1 MLTKIHSCNKHL
13 ESSEISKHIIGKRHR
28 EKVAFYD
35 ADSVEGGDSVPGD
48 ETAELPVQD
57 YDSTQDA
64 ADGGKKSVK
73 GKTPEEPADSNSDG
87 DGRNALAL
95 PVQDGLL
102 VMNGFDVVKYI
113 RWLEGRVSEL
123 ERKAAAN
130 ATPSTE
136 NDTTV

>member
-1 MLTKIHSCNKHL
+1 MPTKIHSCNKHL
-13 ESSEISKHIIGKRHR
+13 ESSDINKHIIGKRHL

-35 ADSVEGGDSVPGD
+35 ADSVGGDSVPSD
-48 ETAELPVQD
+48 ETAELSAQD

-64 ADGGKKSVK
+64 ADGEKKSIK
-73 GKTPEEPADSNSDG
+73 GKTPEETADSDSDG
-87 DGRNALAL
+87 DGRTALAL

-113 RWLEGRVSEL
+113 RSLEGRVSEL

-136 NDTTV
+136 NDTIV

>member
-1 MLTKIHSCNKHL
+1 MPS
-13 ESSEISKHIIGKRHR
+13 
-28 EKVAFYD
+28 
-35 ADSVEGGDSVPGD
+35 D
-48 ETAELPVQD
+48 ETAELSAQD

-64 ADGGKKSVK
+64 VDGEKKSVK
-73 GKTPEEPADSNSDG
+73 GKTPEEPADSNSDH

-113 RWLEGRVSEL
+113 RWLERRVSEL

-136 NDTTV
+136 NDVTV